1 VAILPVPGKNIFIE
15 KREQKLMPRPI
26 KEGLDYFP
34 KWNPQRATVN
44 KINSIDFEIR
54 YKALR
59 YSSSGFIHRSD
70 VRNIIFKR
78 DGYKCVLCGNKNNL
92 QVDHIISIWKV
103 AKKEYPIKL
112 LNAEINLQTL
122 CKECNERKRP

>member
-1 VAILPVPGKNIFIE
+1 
-15 KREQKLMPRPI
+15 MPRPI

-34 KWNPQRATVN
+34 KWNPQRATIN

-78 DGYKCVLCGNKNNL
+78 DGYKCVLCRGKNNL

-103 AKKEYPIKL
+103 AKKQFPIES
-112 LNAEINLQTL
+112 LNTDTNLQTL
-122 CKECNERKRP
+122 CKNCNERKLP